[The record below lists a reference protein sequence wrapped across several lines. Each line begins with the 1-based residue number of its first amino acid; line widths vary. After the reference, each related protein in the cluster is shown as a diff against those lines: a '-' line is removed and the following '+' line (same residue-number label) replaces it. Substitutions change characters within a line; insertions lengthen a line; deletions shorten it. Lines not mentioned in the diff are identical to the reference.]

1 MDCTEFLA
9 SHSEF
14 FDGVLSGE
22 RARAFS
28 RHLAACRSCA
38 RYHEVVRQGRELLR
52 SLPPIEPSYDFY
64 PRLQHRLYHLMDAA
78 QSQQGSRASG
88 TSTAAAL
95 AIALAMTIAAWSPLV
110 RAEAPQLDLPAIVID
125 EPPPPS
131 SPYTFPAVSSLS
143 YLQFPSAL
151 TAEAFWSRSNMLLY
165 LYSPLGWQDRQ
176 ARSAGLI
183 RTAVVE

>member
-28 RHLAACRSCA
+28 QHLGACRSCA
-38 RYHEVVRQGRELLR
+38 RYHEVVSQGRELLR
-52 SLPPIEPSYDFY
+52 SLPPIEPSHDFY

-78 QSQQGSRASG
+78 QSEQGSRASG

-110 RAEAPQLDLPAIVID
+110 RAQAPQLDLPAIVVY
-125 EPPPPS
+125 EPPPPT
-131 SPYTFPAVSSLS
+131 SPYTLPSVLSLG
-143 YLQFPSAL
+143 YLQFPSGL
-151 TAEAFWSRSNMLLY
+151 TVESLWSRSNMLLY

-176 ARSAGLI
+176 ARWAGSI